1 MAHPFAVI
9 GTAGGAAA
17 MQLAIRWKHVG
28 GLEPTN
34 RVGGWAMSPPPL
46 PKAAGLPLGPRPR
59 SPTPLAHRA
68 RRRSRRQAL
77 DSGPAPRKLVAA
89 LPLVVGRLRGARG
102 AGAPRCQWT
111 CVPLCV

>member
-9 GTAGGAAA
+9 GTARRAAA
-17 MQLAIRWKHVG
+17 MQLAIPWKHVA

-34 RVGGWAMSPPPL
+34 PVGGWAMSPSPL
-46 PKAAGLPLGPRPR
+46 PKAAGLPLEPRPR

-77 DSGPAPRKLVAA
+77 DSGPAPRKLGAA
-89 LPLVVGRLRGARG
+89 PPLAGGRIRGPG
-102 AGAPRCQWT
+102 
-111 CVPLCV
+111 